1 MNTLSKALVG
11 TVAAGAMALS
21 AASPASARDRYGNGG
36 VSVGDV
42 IAGAVIIGG
51 IAAVAGSIGNR
62 NGGGYGSTYGSPYDY
77 RGGNYNNGG
86 YGSNYGDRYDR
97 NRGNPRD
104 AVERCV
110 QAAQSNAGRAYSRA
124 DVTQITSVDRSGRGY
139 QVRGNIQVD
148 GGNRYDNNRGYGGNY
163 GGNYPGNYGGNY
175 NNGYAGNYGGNYGN
189 GWNNNDRNDDSGSF
203 RCKVE
208 YGQVVNLDY
217 SGIRGL

>member
-1 MNTLSKALVG
+1 MNTLTKALVG

-51 IAAVAGSIGNR
+51 IAAVAGSIGNNR
-62 NGGGYGSTYGSPYDY
+62 GGYGSTYGSPYDY
-77 RGGNYNNGG
+77 RGGNYNGG
-86 YGSNYGDRYDR
+86 YGSNYDRNDY

-139 QVRGNIQVD
+139 QVRGNIVVD
-148 GGNRYDNNRGYGGNY
+148 GGNRYDNNRNWGGNY
-163 GGNYPGNYGGNY
+163 GDRY
-175 NNGYAGNYGGNYGN
+175 NNGYSGGYGN
-189 GWNNNDRNDDSGSF
+189 GWNGNGRNSDSGSF

-208 YGQVVNLDY
+208 YGQVVDLDY
-217 SGIRGL
+217 SGVRGL